1 MDVQHRRLLCL
12 SFTVVLC
19 LSMLTTVENSERST
33 VKVELALYIAG
44 IGGQNYT
51 CVVACPEPGIERKTN
66 IKLLIYDTYSIFFN

>member
-44 IGGQNYT
+44 IGGQNLYMCGSMSGT
-51 CVVACPEPGIERKTN
+51 R
-66 IKLLIYDTYSIFFN
+66 Y